1 MVKIKTVMVF
11 GVIAAVTAGV
21 LWFLVT
27 RAPAASG
34 STPELLKLFGGP
46 EGLAVIRGADKIE
59 AFRLNHSSGQRPTVT
74 EGPVAVSGAVAE
86 SLVSVLSSHD
96 CYEWSYAK
104 VCKPVWGVRLSFYRG
119 ADRVDVLFCFQCDEL
134 SVSLNGTKVGSGYF
148 EPTRPELLR
157 AIQAIFPNDQVLREL
172 PERR

>member
-1 MVKIKTVMVF
+1 MKIKTVMF
-11 GVIAAVTAGV
+11 LGIAAAVATGA
-21 LWFLVT
+21 LWSLVAH
-27 RAPAASG
+27 APDASG
-34 STPELLKLFGGP
+34 PTPELLKLFGGP

-96 CYEWSYAK
+96 SYEWSYAK

-134 SVSLNGTKVGSGYF
+134 SVSLNGTKVRNRYF
-148 EPTRPELLR
+148 EPMRPELVR